1 MRKLP
6 VGLCLLLCCLG
17 IVRAADDTPVDV
29 AQKLFDAMQAHDAAA
44 AAALFLPGSR
54 LASVDASGKASSI
67 PFEEFTARI
76 GSSKAGWL
84 ERIWNPTVLKNEKMA
99 VVWAEYDFHLN
110 GTFHH
115 CGIDSF
121 QMLKT
126 PDGWKIAGISDTRS
140 TSGCKPSPLGP
151 PQTAH

>member
-1 MRKLP
+1 MA
-6 VGLCLLLCCLG
+6 
-17 IVRAADDTPVDV
+17 AADDSPLNV
-29 AQKLFDAMQAHDAAA
+29 AQKLFDAMQAHDSSAAA
-44 AAALFLPGSR
+44 RLFVPGAQ
-54 LASVDASGKASSI
+54 LASVDASGRVSI
-67 PFEEFTARI
+67 TPSEKFTEAI
-76 GSSKAGWL
+76 GTGKGLWL
-84 ERIWNPTVLKNEKMA
+84 ERIWKPTVLERESIA

-126 PDGWKIAGISDTRS
+126 PDGWKIAEISDTRS

-151 PQTAH
+151 PPTRP